1 MYKGTPLRLSA
12 DFSAE
17 AWLTRRS
24 AQYTQ
29 SDYRGK
35 VPTQNTLCGKPIS
48 PSFSIQ
54 RERQDK
60 QMLEEFITKKPTL
73 QEMLRGFLLAE
84 KKG

>member
-1 MYKGTPLRLSA
+1 MYKGTPIDYQQNFQQKLGRP
-12 DFSAE
+12 E
-17 AWLTRRS
+17 GV
-24 AQYTQ
+24 AQYIQ